1 MDIQTENEILLAMK
15 HLTIEEVEA
24 CIPEG
29 EYLYERLTNPYIAQ
43 LFSGSKSGEKYDAL
57 LLALETTDSF
67 NDALYDVM
75 QTAAQILYLMRCQD
89 ADYEGPE

>member
-1 MDIQTENEILLAMK
+1 MRHQYLVFRTYYVTILMSFSY
-15 HLTIEEVEA
+15 
-24 CIPEG
+24 IPEG

>member
-1 MDIQTENEILLAMK
+1 MDIQTENEILRAMK

-24 CIPEG
+24 CVPEG

-43 LFSGSKSGEKYDAL
+43 LFSSSNSGDEHDAL

-67 NDALYDVM
+67 NDSLYDVM
-75 QTAAQILYLMRCQD
+75 QKMAQFLYLMERRD
-89 ADYEGPE
+89 AYYEVPA

>member
-1 MDIQTENEILLAMK
+1 MDIQTENEILRAMK

-75 QTAAQILYLMRCQD
+75 QTAAQILVSD
-89 ADYEGPE
+89 AMPGC